1 MLQKHLTAIKGFLVI
16 SIYEKV
22 HDIMSSGGDFEYED
36 FYLDIESYLR
46 GIAEI
51 KTLDDLDRF
60 LFESDFVEAGITLD
74 SLYKDFVK

>member
-36 FYLDIESYLR
+36 FYLDIESYLQ
-46 GIAEI
+46 GIANI

-60 LFESDFVEAGITLD
+60 LFESDLVEAGITLD

>member
-22 HDIMSSGGDFEYED
+22 HDIMSLGGDFEYED
-36 FYLDIESYLR
+36 FYLDIESYLQD
-46 GIAEI
+46 IAKI

-60 LFESDFVEAGITLD
+60 LFESDFAESGITLD

>member
-36 FYLDIESYLR
+36 FYLDIESYLQ
-46 GIAEI
+46 GIANI